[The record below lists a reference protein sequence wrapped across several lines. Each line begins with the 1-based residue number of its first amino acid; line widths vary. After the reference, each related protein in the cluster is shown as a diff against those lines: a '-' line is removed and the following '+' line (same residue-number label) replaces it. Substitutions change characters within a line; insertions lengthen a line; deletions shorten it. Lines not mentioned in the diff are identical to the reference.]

1 MSERRRRVLFG
12 RAADIAILVAFFG
25 LSAFAIS
32 QVALG
37 VGALVD
43 QANEVEFVDLYQ
55 PGHNPW
61 TGVMVAPATSGWRYA
76 SLSRLRHAV
85 R

>member
-32 QVALG
+32 EVAPG
-37 VGALVD
+37 IGALVD
-43 QANEVEFVDLYQ
+43 RANGVEFVDLYQ

-61 TGVMVAPATSGWRYA
+61 TGAMVAPATSGWRYA
-76 SLSRLRHAV
+76 SLSRLRRAV

>member
-12 RAADIAILVAFFG
+12 RAADIAILTAFFG

-37 VGALVD
+37 IGALVD
-43 QANEVEFVDLYQ
+43 QANGVEFVDLYQ

-61 TGVMVAPATSGWRYA
+61 AGAMVAPATSGWRYA
-76 SLSRLRHAV
+76 SLTRLHRAA